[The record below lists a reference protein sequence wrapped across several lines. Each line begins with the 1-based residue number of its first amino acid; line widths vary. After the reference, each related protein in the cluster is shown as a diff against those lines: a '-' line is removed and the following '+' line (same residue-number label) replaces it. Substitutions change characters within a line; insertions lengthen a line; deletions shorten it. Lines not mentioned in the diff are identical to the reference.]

1 MLIPEDLKYTIE
13 HEWVREEGENIVVG
27 ITDYAQEALG
37 ELVYIELPS
46 EGDEINKGDTF
57 GAVESTKSVS
67 DLFAPLSGEVVEVNE
82 ALLDSPELI
91 NQDPYGEGWLIKVKP
106 FEADE
111 LSGCIDFEEYTV
123 RNNDQKPSRNRSS
136 GKRLGDRC
144 RDRLLTRSCC
154 FIIRLSATTA
164 FAPPG
169 PSNLATVVNRCMSNT
184 SRSFITGSLD
194 AIAFKNKTV

>member
-1 MLIPEDLKYTIE
+1 VLIPEDLKYTIE

-91 NQDPYGEGWLIKVKP
+91 NQDPYGEGWMIKVKP

-111 LSGCIDFEEYTV
+111 LSSCIDFEEYTDIV
-123 RNNDQKPSRNRSS
+123 EQELEK
-136 GKRLGDRC
+136 
-144 RDRLLTRSCC
+144 
-154 FIIRLSATTA
+154 
-164 FAPPG
+164 
-169 PSNLATVVNRCMSNT
+169 
-184 SRSFITGSLD
+184 
-194 AIAFKNKTV
+194 

>member
-67 DLFAPLSGEVVEVNE
+67 DLFAPLSGEVVEVND

-91 NQDPYGEGWLIKVKP
+91 NQDPYGEGWMIKVKP
-106 FEADE
+106 FEPGE
-111 LSGCIDFEEYTV
+111 LSGCMDFEEYTNIV
-123 RNNDQKPSRNRSS
+123 EQELEK
-136 GKRLGDRC
+136 
-144 RDRLLTRSCC
+144 
-154 FIIRLSATTA
+154 
-164 FAPPG
+164 
-169 PSNLATVVNRCMSNT
+169 
-184 SRSFITGSLD
+184 
-194 AIAFKNKTV
+194 